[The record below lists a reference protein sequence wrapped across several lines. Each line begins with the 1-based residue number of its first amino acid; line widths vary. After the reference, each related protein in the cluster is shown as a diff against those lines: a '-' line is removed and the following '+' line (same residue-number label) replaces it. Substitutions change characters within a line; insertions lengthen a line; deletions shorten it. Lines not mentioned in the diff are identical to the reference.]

1 MKTRNSTYLV
11 MLGKIIREVLK
22 INQKIE
28 FAYPFCAFSRLNFIN
43 CYASVIMLLENIHGK
58 DDYNCEMKTSGNC
71 TDCGNCRK
79 STVKLQEDIFFLFDT
94 LSGRSSLR
102 PSFTDDG
109 ANQNFEN
116 SPEVIDFLFG
126 LTGYQYTI
134 LKTGFPDAIQCS
146 LNRGIPI
153 LARIKGNQ
161 LDPFRVIIGCEDEKL
176 MMADKANAQGD
187 PQVPSYE
194 EIDELFII
202 GEKNECT
209 YTLVDGL
216 MRIQKIML
224 QNQSNAVW
232 DTYIQKFRYWDEKLY
247 DVDLDII
254 KNRTKRICDI
264 AWHNFNCHNFA
275 EVFRHKIWLPMQND
289 SLNGICHRISVNYDL
304 SHTKNWQIIGLY
316 ECRDWTARRYNELD
330 WGYCTSIMD
339 CLENLKRYDE
349 EVLNAIGQAIQT
361 LQ

>member
-1 MKTRNSTYLV
+1 MN
-11 MLGKIIREVLK
+11 
-22 INQKIE
+22 IN
-28 FAYPFCAFSRLNFIN
+28 
-43 CYASVIMLLENIHGK
+43 
-58 DDYNCEMKTSGNC
+58 
-71 TDCGNCRK
+71 
-79 STVKLQEDIFFLFDT
+79 
-94 LSGRSSLR
+94 
-102 PSFTDDG
+102 
-109 ANQNFEN
+109 
-116 SPEVIDFLFG
+116 
-126 LTGYQYTI
+126 
-134 LKTGFPDAIQCS
+134 
-146 LNRGIPI
+146 
-153 LARIKGNQ
+153 RIKGNQ

-316 ECRDWTARRYNELD
+316 ECRDWTARRYNELE